1 MKKILF
7 SITACFLMY
16 TASAQTEDSAVKKN
30 LAKINVTS
38 LFLKTFSFQYERAIS
53 KKTALALGIRTM
65 PKSGL
70 PLKSQFI
77 SLIDDPETKKQVDN
91 FQTGN
96 FAITPE
102 IRFYL
107 GKKAAFS
114 GFYFAPFVR
123 FTTFTADLPYD
134 FTVNGVKETIP
145 LSGNL
150 KTVTPGFLLG
160 AQWKLG
166 KVLSLDWWILGP
178 QYGSSNGKIEGKKT
192 LSTQE
197 QQSLRS
203 DLQDFEIPF
212 ATTTTTVDA
221 NGAKVEF
228 KGPWAGLRAGLS
240 LGVRF

>member
-1 MKKILF
+1 MKKILLSF
-7 SITACFLMY
+7 TLCLIIYSSF
-16 TASAQTEDSAVKKN
+16 AQSEDDNSKKN
-30 LAKINVTS
+30 LVKINVTS
-38 LFLKTFSFQYERAIS
+38 LFLKTYSFQYERAIS
-53 KKTALALGIRTM
+53 GKTAIALGIRTM
-65 PKSGL
+65 PKSNL
-70 PLKSQFI
+70 PFKSEFA
-77 SLIDDPETKKQVDN
+77 SLIDDPETEKQIDN

-102 IRFYL
+102 IRFYKREDL
-107 GKKAAFS
+107 S

-134 FTVNGVKETIP
+134 FTVNGTTQTIP
-145 LSGNL
+145 LSGDL
-150 KTVTPGFLLG
+150 KTVTGGFLLG

-166 KVLSLDWWILGP
+166 KLLALDWWILGP

-192 LSTQE
+192 LNAQE
-197 QQSLRS
+197 QQALRN

-212 ATTTTTVDA
+212 SRTTTTVDA

-240 LGVRF
+240 LGIRF